1 MTLAE
6 SKQSQRLQNLYIA
19 RLVTQERPCFVCSKF
34 TGVVLTS
41 ADNSNTDWFYVCRA
55 HLGDFNFCSKLG
67 GSPKPAQNAQLKK
80 EQLANR
86 PPESDSVVDLV
97 SSIGSAWKSWRGS
110 GKNSEDE
117 KDKKDGEKKNGNNDD
132 EKKVEE
138 KDETEDKKPT
148 SSSSPTSSNNS
159 TPSPSVPASPQQPV
173 RFVIQRD
180 YFYLRQREYQKKIQK
195 KEASEK
201 LKTLQFPE
209 VPKTLPNM
217 QK

>member
-1 MTLAE
+1 MASAE

-97 SSIGSAWKSWRGS
+97 SSLGSAWKSWRGS

-117 KDKKDGEKKNGNNDD
+117 KDKKEEKKKNDVDD

-138 KDETEDKKPT
+138 KDETEDKK
-148 SSSSPTSSNNS
+148 SASSSPPTPSNSS
-159 TPSPSVPASPQQPV
+159 TPPPSVPASPQQPV